1 MDRRSDF
8 LLMELLVFVEFKEKV
23 AGGGGRFQESSGT
36 THMGLL
42 YCLGPLLF
50 WLFLNQEI

>member
-1 MDRRSDF
+1 
-8 LLMELLVFVEFKEKV
+8 MELLAFVEFKEKV
-23 AGGGGRFQESSGT
+23 AGGRFQESSGT

>member
-8 LLMELLVFVEFKEKV
+8 LLMELLAFVEFKEKV
-23 AGGGGRFQESSGT
+23 AGGRFQESSGT

>member
-8 LLMELLVFVEFKEKV
+8 LLMELLAFVEFKKKE
-23 AGGGGRFQESSGT
+23 GGSGRFQESPGT
-36 THMGLL
+36 THVGLL
-42 YCLGPLLF
+42 YFLEPLLS